1 MGFWGRSDERR
12 MKSENQ
18 KQQYSIMERKNIRNT
33 MDQQNHL
40 SSNWSKMKMKPKKK
54 VKFATQRSIKAVSGE
69 S

>member
-1 MGFWGRSDERR
+1 MGFWGRFDERR

-18 KQQYSIMERKNIRNT
+18 KQQYSIMGRKNIKNT

-40 SSNWSKMKMKPKKK
+40 SSSWSKMKMKPKKK
-54 VKFATQRSIKAVSGE
+54 VKFATQKSIKAVSGE